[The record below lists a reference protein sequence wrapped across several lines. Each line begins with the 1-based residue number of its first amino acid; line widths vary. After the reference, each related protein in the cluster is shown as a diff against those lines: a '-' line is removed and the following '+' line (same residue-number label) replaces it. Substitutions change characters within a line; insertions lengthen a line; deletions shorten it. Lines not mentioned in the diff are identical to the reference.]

1 MKIASVEYEN
11 GVSQLLNSRFDKN
24 DVMVNKFDNLEDLI
38 GINLKEYDL
47 ILVDM
52 THNKCLQVIQYI
64 KQTTNTPVIY
74 LTERYNKNPY
84 EQEIEDEEFIIHS
97 NTREE
102 FVNHVFEKVEE
113 LNDTK
118 IVNLGFCTM
127 EEDNGI
133 FRIGNDILD
142 LTKFEISICAVLINN
157 LGKTLSKDQIV
168 EEMAKKG
175 LETTERSVREH
186 IRKIR
191 LEFKKAN
198 LYPIETVNRKGYR
211 WVLDSCAPENN

>member
-11 GVSQLLNSRFDKN
+11 GVSQLLNAQFDKN
-24 DVMVNKFDNLEDLI
+24 EVVVHKFDKMEDLI
-38 GINLKEYDL
+38 DSDLKAYDL

-52 THNKCLQVIQYI
+52 THDKCLQVIQYI
-64 KQTTNTPVIY
+64 KQYTKIPVIY
-74 LTERYNKNPY
+74 LTERHTENSY
-84 EQEIEDEEFIIHS
+84 EKEIDDKEFVIHS

-102 FVNHVFEKVEE
+102 FINSVFQKVEE
-113 LNDTK
+113 INDTN

-142 LTKFEISICAVLINN
+142 LTKFEIAICSVLIANM
-157 LGKTLSKDQIV
+157 GKTLSKDDIV
-168 EEMAKKG
+168 EQMQKKG
-175 LETTERSVREH
+175 MKTTERSVREH

-191 LEFKKAN
+191 LEFAKAE
-198 LYPIETVNRKGYR
+198 LMPIETINRKGYR
-211 WVLDSCAPENN
+211 WVLESCTP

>member
-64 KQTTNTPVIY
+64 KQTTNIPVIY
-74 LTERYNKNPY
+74 LTERYNKSPY

-168 EEMAKKG
+168 REMAKKG

-191 LEFKKAN
+191 LEFDKAN

-211 WVLDSCAPENN
+211 WVLDSCTPENN

>member
-11 GVSQLLNSRFDKN
+11 GVSSLLNSNFDKN
-24 DVMVNKFDNLEDLI
+24 EVVVHKFDQYEDLI
-38 GINLKEYDL
+38 DKDLEDYDL

-64 KQTTNTPVIY
+64 KQATNIPVIY
-74 LTERYNKNPY
+74 LTDRDPNNPY
-84 EQEIEDEEFIIHS
+84 EQELDDRDFIIHS

-102 FVNHVFEKVEE
+102 FVNHVFRKVEE
-113 LNDTK
+113 INDTN
-118 IVNLGFCTM
+118 IIHLGFCTL

-142 LTKFEISICAVLINN
+142 LTKFEISICSVLITNM
-157 LGKTLSKDQIV
+157 GKILSKDEIV
-168 EEMAKKG
+168 EAMGKKG
-175 LETTERSVREH
+175 METTERSVREH

-191 LEFKKAN
+191 QEFKKADLN
-198 LYPIETVNRKGYR
+198 PIETVNRKGYR
-211 WVLDSCAPENN
+211 WILDSCTP

>member
-64 KQTTNTPVIY
+64 KQTTNIPVIY
-74 LTERYNKNPY
+74 LTERYNKSPY

-168 EEMAKKG
+168 EEIAKKG

-191 LEFKKAN
+191 LEFDKAN

-211 WVLDSCAPENN
+211 WVLDSCTPENN

>member
-64 KQTTNTPVIY
+64 KQTTNIPVIY

-84 EQEIEDEEFIIHS
+84 EQEIDDKEFIIHS

-191 LEFKKAN
+191 LEFKKAD
-198 LYPIETVNRKGYR
+198 LYPIETVNRMGYR
-211 WVLDSCAPENN
+211 WVLDSCTP

>member
-64 KQTTNTPVIY
+64 KQTTNIPVIY
-74 LTERYNKNPY
+74 LTERYNKSPY

-168 EEMAKKG
+168 
-175 LETTERSVREH
+175 
-186 IRKIR
+186 
-191 LEFKKAN
+191 
-198 LYPIETVNRKGYR
+198 
-211 WVLDSCAPENN
+211 